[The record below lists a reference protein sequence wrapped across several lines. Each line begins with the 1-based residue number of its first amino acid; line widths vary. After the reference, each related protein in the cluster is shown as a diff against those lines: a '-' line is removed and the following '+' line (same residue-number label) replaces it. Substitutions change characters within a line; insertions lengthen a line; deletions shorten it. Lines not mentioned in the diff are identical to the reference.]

1 MPQQQDGRRIMAK
14 IVWGLAVALGV
25 AIGGAANAQSQR
37 PVRVLVASSPGGP
50 SDVQARL
57 ITPRMSE
64 VLAKTLIVDN
74 RPSANGL
81 VATEICSKAESD
93 GATIC
98 VGNSGTHAVNA
109 TLYRKLAYDPIRDF
123 VPISQ
128 FSTTGMVLAA
138 NPKLPGATV
147 QDLASHAKTNPG
159 RTNIAIAGATGQL
172 AGDALWARLGV
183 KMNNVPYKGSSPSEM
198 AVVAGESQLSLLTP
212 LASAAHIKS
221 GRMKAYGITSAKRHP
236 LLPNVPTVAEQ
247 GLAGYDFQFWNGM
260 FAPAKTGKTQV
271 RAFYKAVRAALDTPE
286 VKERFTQ
293 LGLVIVGNTPEEFS
307 QVVKTDVEKF
317 RKIILESG
325 ITRL

>member
-1 MPQQQDGRRIMAK
+1 MLK
-14 IVWGLAVALGV
+14 NVWMCVVAVAV
-25 AIGGAANAQSQR
+25 AVVSASATAQTQR

-50 SDVQARL
+50 SDVQGRL
-57 ITPRMSE
+57 LTPKMSE
-64 VLAKTLIVDN
+64 SLAKTLIVDN

-81 VATEICSKAESD
+81 LATEICSKAEPD
-93 GATIC
+93 GATVC

-109 TLYRKLAYDPIRDF
+109 TLYLKLPYDPIRDF

-138 NPKLPGATV
+138 NPRLPGATV
-147 QDLASHAKTNPG
+147 QDLAAHATNNPG
-159 RTNIAIAGATGQL
+159 KTNIAIAGATGQL
-172 AGDALWARLGV
+172 AGDALWARLGI

-221 GRMKAYGITSAKRHP
+221 GRMKAYGITSSKRHP
-236 LLPNVPTVAEQ
+236 LLPNVRTVAEQ
-247 GLAGYDFQFWNGM
+247 GVAGYDFQFWNGL
-260 FAPAKTGKTQV
+260 FAPAKTPNRTV
-271 RAFYKAVRAALDTPE
+271 RALNKAVRDALNAPE
-286 VKERFTQ
+286 VKERFAQ
-293 LGLVIVGNTPEEFS
+293 LGLVIVGNMPEEFA
-307 QVVKTDVEKF
+307 QVVKTDLEKF